1 MADAVTSQTILD
13 GERLFIA
20 KFTNISDGTGETAVT
35 KIDVTTLAPNSFGLA
50 CNGVKLNKI
59 YGTTHGM
66 EVRILW
72 DATTDQFAWQI
83 PQNSNYLM
91 DLSSF
96 GGIPNNAGAVKPA
109 TFCLLQQTLQLATC
123 TLSCLN
129 VSKSTHQLK
138 VETHNDR
145 RRHSNSP

>member
-20 KFTNISDGTGETAVT
+20 KFTNISDGTGETAVL
-35 KIDVTTLAPNSFGLA
+35 KIDVSTLARNSFNLA

-59 YGTTHGM
+59 YATTHGM

-72 DATTDQFAWQI
+72 DATTDVFAWMV
-83 PQNSNYLM
+83 PQNTNYLM

-96 GGIPNNAGAVKPA
+96 GGIPNNASTGVTGDVLFTTSDASAGDMYTIVLECIKTYA
-109 TFCLLQQTLQLATC
+109 T
-123 TLSCLN
+123 
-129 VSKSTHQLK
+129 
-138 VETHNDR
+138 
-145 RRHSNSP
+145 P

>member
-20 KFTNISDGTGETAVT
+20 KFTNISDGTGETAAL
-35 KIDVTTLAPNSFGLA
+35 KIDVSTLNRNSFGLA
-50 CNGVKLNKI
+50 CNGVKINKI

-72 DATTDQFAWQI
+72 DATTDQFAWQS
-83 PQNSNYLM
+83 PQNSHSVR

-96 GGIPNNAGAVKPA
+96 GGIPNNAGAGVTGDVLFTTADASSGDMYTIVLECIKTYA
-109 TFCLLQQTLQLATC
+109 SA
-123 TLSCLN
+123 
-129 VSKSTHQLK
+129 
-138 VETHNDR
+138 
-145 RRHSNSP
+145 

>member
-20 KFTNISDGTGETAVT
+20 KFTNISDGTGETAVV
-35 KIDVTTLAPNSFGLA
+35 KIDVSTLAPNSFNLA

-59 YGTTHGM
+59 YATTHGM

-72 DATTDQFAWQI
+72 DATTDVFAWMI
-83 PQNSNYLM
+83 PQNNNYLM

-96 GGIPNNAGAVKPA
+96 GGIPNNAGGGVTGDVLFTTADASSGDMYTIVLECIKTYA
-109 TFCLLQQTLQLATC
+109 TA
-123 TLSCLN
+123 
-129 VSKSTHQLK
+129 
-138 VETHNDR
+138 
-145 RRHSNSP
+145 